1 MRLSVLAEQLGLEY
15 TGDGNLEI
23 AGLNSLEE
31 ATGSELSFF
40 SNPKYANLLMQTKAG
55 AIIAPEEAKEH
66 IANCLISANPYLD
79 FARAG
84 FIFTKP
90 QGEEKGI
97 SPKAHVDA
105 TAQLG
110 DDCVVYPFAFIGP
123 RVRLGK
129 GCQIFPGAYIGE
141 ESVLGDGVM
150 VYPNAVIMRA
160 VTIGDNSVIHP
171 GAVIGSDGFGFIR
184 LDGGIQDIPQT
195 GDVHIA
201 KGVVIG
207 ANTCIDKAHI
217 GTTRIGADSKLDNM
231 VQIGH
236 NVQIG
241 EQTLLISQV
250 GIAGSTKIGARS
262 TLAGQ
267 VGVAGHL
274 TIGED
279 VTIGAKS
286 GVPSNIPA
294 GTIGGGA
301 PFMDRRTYGRFLVLA
316 PKIPDLFKRV
326 SQLEKNASADKNEDK
341 A

>member
-1 MRLSVLAEQLGLEY
+1 MKLSVLAEQLGLDY
-15 TGDGNLEI
+15 TGNGDIEI
-23 AGLNSLEE
+23 VGLNSLEE
-31 ATGSELSFF
+31 ATGNELSFF
-40 SNPKYANLLMQTKAG
+40 SNPKYAKLLMQTKAG
-55 AIIAPEEAKEH
+55 AIVAPEEAKDH
-66 IANCLISANPYLD
+66 ITNCLVSDNPYLD

-84 FIFTKP
+84 FIFAKP
-90 QGEEKGI
+90 QGEESGI
-97 SPKAHVDA
+97 SPKAHIDA
-105 TAQLG
+105 TAQVG
-110 DDCVVYPFAFIGP
+110 EDCVVYPFAFIGP
-123 RVRLGK
+123 RVQLGK

-141 ESVLGDGVM
+141 ESVLGDDVI

-160 VTIGDNSVIHP
+160 VVIGDNAIIHP

-184 LDGGIQDIPQT
+184 IEGGIQDIPQT
-195 GDVHIA
+195 GDVA
-201 KGVVIG
+201 LGDGVVVG

-217 GTTRIGADSKLDNM
+217 GTTRIGADSKLDNL

-250 GIAGSTKIGARS
+250 GIAGSTKVGARS

-286 GVPSNIPA
+286 GIPSDIPA
-294 GTIGGGA
+294 GAIGGGA
-301 PFMDRRTYGRFLVLA
+301 PFMDRRTYSRYLVLA

-326 SQLEKNASADKNEDK
+326 SRLEKNASTDKDEDK
-341 A
+341 G